1 MTFMPWK
8 TILLLAQLLL
18 SFAWI
23 KGLLFIAPGIYGYL
37 SCLDLFG
44 DNFSPAPQRAWKSQ
58 LWKKIL
64 LISTNRFKSLIF
76 SCLCVYSTGP
86 QIYVKGNVI
95 SEYSSLKQL
104 YIMKMEAEKAK
115 FSDAAF
121 KWGKTCLAMW
131 SKQNPP
137 AWCCLPQL
145 RPVLRST
152 GWGEGQARSRTMRQG
167 GGSSQ
172 SQLSRSWMHE
182 GSS

>member
-1 MTFMPWK
+1 MDMCHVWICLEIIFHPPPNEPGNHHYGKNYCWSQP
-8 TILLLAQLLL
+8 IDL
-18 SFAWI
+18 SHWF
-23 KGLLFIAPGIYGYL
+23 
-37 SCLDLFG
+37 
-44 DNFSPAPQRAWKSQ
+44 
-58 LWKKIL
+58 
-64 LISTNRFKSLIF
+64 F

-104 YIMKMEAEKAK
+104 YIMKMEAEGAK

-131 SKQNPP
+131 SKQTPP

-172 SQLSRSWMHE
+172 SQLSHSWTHE